1 FLPLKELLL
10 TLVTKSYLVIEDYVT
25 FYIRAVPGQNVTLPC
40 RAPKSNPIIAIEWF
54 KPGEEETYL
63 LLYRAGLVLPDGQHP
78 AYRNRVAFQKE
89 QTKDGDASVT
99 LRAVTVEDSGTYTCV
114 VSQRETSQTRSRQ
127 ILPTTF
133 IRLTVDPAPSCELLQ
148 LTLFF
153 LRFHLLTSLC
163 CFSNFKMSLI
173 FICSFKIK
181 VFKLNLLL
189 FHFIYSFIKHL
200 SPPAKEAQSAV
211 HKKIQYIT
219 ILKTI

>member
-1 FLPLKELLL
+1 MKQTCPQLLCFCPPAGI
-10 TLVTKSYLVIEDYVT
+10 TD
-25 FYIRAVPGQNVTLPC
+25 IRAVPGQNVTLPC
-40 RAPKSNPIIAIEWF
+40 RAPKSSPIIAIEWF

-99 LRAVTVEDSGTYTCV
+99 LRAVMVEDSGTYTCV

-133 IRLTVDPAPSCELLQ
+133 IRLTVDPAPSCALLQ
-148 LTLFF
+148 LILFF

-163 CFSNFKMSLI
+163 CFSAPASRGGGSLGLTALQL
-173 FICSFKIK
+173 
-181 VFKLNLLL
+181 VL
-189 FHFIYSFIKHL
+189 
-200 SPPAKEAQSAV
+200 AV
-211 HKKIQYIT
+211 MVSSV
-219 ILKTI
+219 

>member
-1 FLPLKELLL
+1 MFALLCL
-10 TLVTKSYLVIEDYVT
+10 AALRVSLLSQQASAGITD
-25 FYIRAVPGQNVTLPC
+25 IRAVPGQNVTLPC

-133 IRLTVDPAPSCELLQ
+133 IRLTVDPAPSSPASRGGGSLGLTALQ
-148 LTLFF
+148 LVL
-153 LRFHLLTSLC
+153 
-163 CFSNFKMSLI
+163 
-173 FICSFKIK
+173 
-181 VFKLNLLL
+181 
-189 FHFIYSFIKHL
+189 
-200 SPPAKEAQSAV
+200 AV
-211 HKKIQYIT
+211 MISSV
-219 ILKTI
+219 